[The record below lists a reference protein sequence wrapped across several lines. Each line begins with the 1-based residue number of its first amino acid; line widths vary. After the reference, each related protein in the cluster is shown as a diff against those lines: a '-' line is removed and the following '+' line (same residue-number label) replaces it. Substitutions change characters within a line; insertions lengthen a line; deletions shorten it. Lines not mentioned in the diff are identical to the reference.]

1 LLKKIKL
8 TKLDINTLE
17 KNKDIRKKPLKLS
30 TSGRL
35 QIRKNLGPTGDG
47 PKNTGTK
54 KTIQIVFRN
63 KNNQQK
69 SSSTTQSN
77 FRGSSSF
84 RTPGGG
90 GKALPPANFFNQPNK
105 NFSGKNRKSL
115 EAKKNV
121 PKKST
126 LKPQNDEFGKMNVSK
141 ILEQEEQEFDKF
153 PSLAKL
159 KRAREKEKLKSQD
172 GEEIN
177 KVGREI
183 TIPEIITVQELA
195 NRMAEKTADVVK
207 TLMKMGVMANATQS
221 LEADTAEIVATE
233 LGHRVK
239 LVNDDDILKE
249 IEDTEDPQISQIP
262 RAPVVTIMG
271 HVDHGKTSI
280 LDAFRKSN
288 VVAGESG
295 GITQHIGAYQIN
307 NNNKK
312 ITFIDTPGH
321 AAFSNMRARG
331 SKTTDIIILVVAADD
346 GLKPQTIESISHA
359 KVAKVPM
366 IVAINK
372 IDLPAADPDKVRN
385 DLLSHEVVVE
395 KHSGDVLDVE
405 ISALKK
411 LNLDKLEEAIHLQ
424 ADLLNLKA
432 NNNCSARGV
441 IIESKL
447 EKGRGSVATVLV
459 QKGTLKIGDIFVSG
473 SEWGK
478 VKALINDK
486 GENVKKAIPSM
497 PIEVLGFDSN
507 PLAGDDFIVL
517 DSENSAKKIAEYRFN
532 KKQIHKNKVIKTN
545 VEEMFEQI
553 SAGEATSLPVIIKA
567 DVQGSAEAIENS
579 IIKLSTDEVKTS
591 VIHKGVGAITESD
604 VALANSSKGFIVG
617 FNVRAIPQARDMAK
631 RDGIDIKYYSIIYEL
646 IDDIKNLLSGLLKP
660 EINEKITGN
669 VEIREV
675 FSISKI
681 GNIAGCFVKEG
692 TISRNSKIRILR
704 DSVVIHTGTI
714 GSLKRFKEEVKEVKT
729 GYECGV
735 MIENYSDIKV
745 NDIIETFEVIE
756 TTRKL

>member
-1 LLKKIKL
+1 
-8 TKLDINTLE
+8 LE
-17 KNKDIRKKPLKLS
+17 NDKDIKKKPLKLS

-35 QIRKNLGPTGDG
+35 QIRKNLGPRGDSPRSVG
-47 PKNTGTK
+47 EK
-54 KTIQIVFRN
+54 KTIQIVFRS
-63 KNNQQK
+63 KNNQQQ

-84 RTPGGG
+84 RLPGSG
-90 GKALPPANFFNQPNK
+90 ARSAPPTNFFNQPNK
-105 NFSGKNRKSL
+105 NFSGKNKKANDS
-115 EAKKNV
+115 KKNT

-126 LKPQNDEFGKMNVSK
+126 LKHLDDDSGKINVNK
-141 ILEQEEQEFDKF
+141 ILEQEAQEFDKF

-159 KRAREKEKLKSQD
+159 KRAREKEKLQSQD
-172 GEEIN
+172 GEESS

-183 TIPEIITVQELA
+183 IIPEIITVQDLA

-207 TLMKMGVMANATQS
+207 VLMKMGVMANATQS
-221 LEADTAEIVATE
+221 LESDTAEIVASE

-239 LVNDDDILKE
+239 ILTDDDILKE
-249 IEDTEDPQISQIP
+249 IEDIEDLESKLIP

-280 LDAFRKSN
+280 LDAFRSSN

-295 GITQHIGAYQIN
+295 GITQHIGAYQID

-346 GLKPQTIESISHA
+346 GLKPQSIESISHA
-359 KVAKVPM
+359 KAANVP
-366 IVAINK
+366 IIIAINK
-372 IDLPAADPDKVRN
+372 MDLPAADPDKVRN
-385 DLLSHEVVVE
+385 ELLNHEIIVE
-395 KHSGDVLDVE
+395 KLSGDVLDVE

-411 LNLDKLEEAIHLQ
+411 INLDKLEEAIHLQ
-424 ADLLNLKA
+424 ADILNLKA
-432 NNNCSARGV
+432 NPNRSCRGV

-459 QKGTLKIGDIFVSG
+459 QKGSLKIGDIFISG

-478 VKALINDK
+478 VKALLNDK
-486 GENVKKAIPSM
+486 GESVKEALPSM
-497 PIEVLGFDSN
+497 PIEVLGFDAN
-507 PLAGDDFIVL
+507 PLAGDDFIVV
-517 DSENSAKKIAEYRFN
+517 DSENGARKIAEYRFN
-532 KKQIHKNKVIKTN
+532 KKQIKKHKVTKTN
-545 VEEMFEQI
+545 VEEMFDQI
-553 SAGEATSLPVIIKA
+553 AAGEATSLPVIIKA
-567 DVQGSAEAIENS
+567 DVQGSAEAIESS
-579 IIKLSTDEVKTS
+579 IIKLSTDEVKTT
-591 VIHKGVGAITESD
+591 VIHKGVGAVTESD
-604 VALANSSKGFIVG
+604 VALANSSNGFIVG

-660 EINEKITGN
+660 EISEKITGN

-692 TISRNSKIRILR
+692 IITRNSKIRILR
-704 DSVVIHTGTI
+704 DNVVIHTGAI
-714 GSLKRFKEEVKEVKT
+714 SSLKRFKEEVKEAKV

-735 MIENYSDIKV
+735 MLDNYSDIKV

>member
-1 LLKKIKL
+1 M
-8 TKLDINTLE
+8 E
-17 KNKDIRKKPLKLS
+17 KNKEKQKKPLKLS

-35 QIRKNLGPTGDG
+35 QIRKNLGPSGNTV
-47 PKNTGTK
+47 KNVGNK

-84 RTPGGG
+84 RTQGSAKVFPVS
-90 GKALPPANFFNQPNK
+90 NFFNHPSK
-105 NFSGKNRKSL
+105 NFSSKNKKSNDI
-115 EAKKNV
+115 KKNT

-126 LKPQNDEFGKMNVSK
+126 LKPQDDEFGKINVNK
-141 ILEQEEQEFDKF
+141 ILEQEEQEYDKF

-159 KRAREKEKLKSQD
+159 KRARIKEKLKLQENP
-172 GEEIN
+172 EEN
-177 KVGREI
+177 HVGREI
-183 TIPEIITVQELA
+183 TIPEIITVQDLA

-233 LGHRVK
+233 LGYRVK
-239 LVNDDDILKE
+239 IVNDDDILKD
-249 IEDTEDPQISQIP
+249 IEDFKDPATAMKK
-262 RAPVVTIMG
+262 RAPIVTIMG

-280 LDAFRKSN
+280 LDVFRSSN
-288 VVAGESG
+288 VVDGEKG

-307 NNNKK
+307 NNNNI

-346 GLKPQTIESISHA
+346 GIKPQTVESIAHA
-359 KVAKVPM
+359 KSANVPI

-372 IDLPAADPDKVRN
+372 IDLPSADPDKVRN
-385 DLLSHEVVVE
+385 ELLNHGIIVE
-395 KHSGDVLDVE
+395 KLSGEVLDVE

-411 LNLDKLEEAIHLQ
+411 INFDKLEEAIHLQ

-432 NNNCSARGV
+432 NPNRIARGV
-441 IIESKL
+441 VIETKL
-447 EKGRGSVATVLV
+447 EKGRGSVATILV
-459 QKGTLKIGDIFVSG
+459 QKGTLKIGDTFVSG

-478 VKALINDK
+478 VKALINGN
-486 GENVKKAIPSM
+486 GENVKEALPSM
-497 PIEVLGFDSN
+497 PIEVLGFDAN
-507 PLAGDDFIVL
+507 PLAGDDFVVV
-517 DSENSAKKIAEYRFN
+517 DNENSARKIAEYRFN
-532 KKQIHKNKVIKTN
+532 KKQIQKNKVIKTN
-545 VEEMFEQI
+545 VEEMFKKI
-553 SAGEATSLPVIIKA
+553 SAGEVISLPVIIKA
-567 DVQGSAEAIENS
+567 DVQGSAEAIESS
-579 IIKLSTDEVKTS
+579 IIKLSTDEVKTNI
-591 VIHKGVGAITESD
+591 IHKGVGAITESD

-631 RDGIDIKYYSIIYEL
+631 QEGVDIKYYSIIYEL

-660 EINEKITGN
+660 DITENITGY
-669 VEIREV
+669 VEIREI

-692 TISRNSKIRILR
+692 LISRNSKIRILR
-704 DSVVIHTGTI
+704 DNIVIHNGTI
-714 GSLKRFKEEVKEVKT
+714 SSLKRFKDEVKEVKA
-729 GYECGV
+729 GYECGI

-745 NDIIETFEVIE
+745 NDIIETFEVVE
-756 TTRKL
+756 TSRKL

>member
-1 LLKKIKL
+1 ME
-8 TKLDINTLE
+8 N
-17 KNKDIRKKPLKLS
+17 NKDTIKKPLKLS

-35 QIRKNLGPTGDG
+35 QIRKNLGPTGDR
-47 PKNTGTK
+47 PKNVGAK

-84 RTPGGG
+84 RSSGTGP
-90 GKALPPANFFNQPNK
+90 KVSPPSNFFNQSNK
-105 NFSGKNRKSL
+105 NYSGKNKKSNDN
-115 EAKKNV
+115 KKNT

-126 LKPQNDEFGKMNVSK
+126 LKPQDDDSGKINVNK
-141 ILEQEEQEFDKF
+141 ILEQENQEFDKF

-159 KRAREKEKLKSQD
+159 KRAREKEKLQSQD
-172 GEEIN
+172 GEETV

-183 TIPEIITVQELA
+183 SIPSVITVQELA

-221 LEADTAEIVATE
+221 LESDTAEIVASE

-239 LVNDDDILKE
+239 IVNDDDILKE
-249 IEDTEDPQISQIP
+249 IEDTIDSEDLLES

-280 LDAFRKSN
+280 LDAFRSSN

-307 NNNKK
+307 SNKKNK

-346 GLKPQTIESISHA
+346 GLKPQTIESIAHA
-359 KVAKVPM
+359 KAANVPI

-385 DLLSHEVVVE
+385 ELLNHEIIVE
-395 KHSGDVLDVE
+395 KLSGDVLDVE

-411 LNLDKLEEAIHLQ
+411 INLDKLEDAIILQ

-432 NNNCSARGV
+432 NPNRACRGV

-459 QKGTLKIGDIFVSG
+459 QKGSLKVGDIFVSG

-478 VKALINDK
+478 VKALLNDK
-486 GENVKKAIPSM
+486 SANIKIATPSM

-507 PLAGDDFIVL
+507 PMAGDDFVVV
-517 DSENSAKKIAEYRFN
+517 DNENTARKISEYRFN
-532 KKQIHKNKVIKTN
+532 KKQILKNKVIKTN

-553 SAGEATSLPVIIKA
+553 SAGEASSLPVIIKA
-567 DVQGSAEAIENS
+567 DVQGSAEAIETS
-579 IIKLSTDEVKTS
+579 IIKLSTSEVKTT

-604 VALANSSKGFIVG
+604 VALANSGKGFIVG
-617 FNVRAIPQARDMAK
+617 FNVRAIPQARDAAK
-631 RDGIDIKYYSIIYEL
+631 RDGVDIKYYSIIYEL

-660 EINEKITGN
+660 EITENILGN
-669 VEIREV
+669 IEIREV
-675 FSISKI
+675 FSITKA
-681 GNIAGCFVKEG
+681 GNVAGCFVKEG
-692 TISRNSKIRILR
+692 IISRNSKIRILR
-704 DSVVIHTGTI
+704 DNVVIHTGTI
-714 GSLKRFKEEVKEVKT
+714 NSLKRFKEEVKEVKF

-735 MIENYSDIKV
+735 MVENYSDIKV
-745 NDIIETFEVIE
+745 NDIIETFEIVEKIRE
-756 TTRKL
+756 LK

>member
-1 LLKKIKL
+1 M
-8 TKLDINTLE
+8 E
-17 KNKDIRKKPLKLS
+17 KNKDTQKKPLKLS
-30 TSGRL
+30 SSGRL
-35 QIRKNLGPTGDG
+35 QIRKNLGPASDG
-47 PKNTGTK
+47 PKGSGPK

-84 RTPGGG
+84 RTGSGP
-90 GKALPPANFFNQPNK
+90 KTSPPNNFFNQPNK
-105 NFSGKNRKSL
+105 NYSGKNKKSQDS
-115 EAKKNV
+115 KKNS

-126 LKPQNDEFGKMNVSK
+126 LKPQDDDSGKINVNK

-159 KRAREKEKLKSQD
+159 KRAREKEKLQSQD
-172 GEEIN
+172 DNEIN
-177 KVGREI
+177 KVGKEI

-207 TLMKMGVMANATQS
+207 TLMKMGVMAKPTQS
-221 LEADTAEIVATE
+221 LEADTAEIVASE

-239 LVNDDDILKE
+239 LVTDDDVLKD
-249 IEDTEDPQISQIP
+249 IEDITDKPENLQS

-280 LDAFRKSN
+280 LDAFRSSN

-307 NNNKK
+307 SRNNKK

-359 KVAKVPM
+359 KAANVPI

-385 DLLSHEVVVE
+385 ELLSHEIIVE
-395 KHSGDVLDVE
+395 KLSGEVLDVE

-411 LNLDKLEEAIHLQ
+411 INLDKLEDAILLQ

-432 NNNCSARGV
+432 DPTRSCRGV

-459 QKGTLKIGDIFVSG
+459 QKGSLRIGDIFISG

-478 VKALINDK
+478 VKALVNEK
-486 GENVKKAIPSM
+486 GENVKIALPSM
-497 PIEVLGFDSN
+497 PIEVLGFDAN
-507 PLAGDDFIVL
+507 PLAGDDFIVV
-517 DSENSAKKIAEYRFN
+517 DNENTARKIAEYRFN
-532 KKQIHKNKVIKTN
+532 KKQIKKNKIVKTN

-567 DVQGSAEAIENS
+567 DVQGSAEAIETS
-579 IIKLSTDEVKTS
+579 IIKLSNEEVKTT

-604 VALANSSKGFIVG
+604 VALANSGKGFIVG

-631 RDGIDIKYYSIIYEL
+631 RDGVDIKYYSIIYEL

-660 EINEKITGN
+660 EITENITGSIE
-669 VEIREV
+669 VREV
-675 FSISKI
+675 FAISKV
-681 GNIAGCFVKEG
+681 GNIAGCFVNEG
-692 TISRNSKIRILR
+692 VISRNSKIRLLR
-704 DSVVIHTGTI
+704 DNIVIHTGSI
-714 GSLKRFKEEVKEVKT
+714 SSLKRFKEEVKEAKS

-735 MIENYSDIKV
+735 MLDNYSDIKV
-745 NDIIETFEVIE
+745 NDIIETFEIIE